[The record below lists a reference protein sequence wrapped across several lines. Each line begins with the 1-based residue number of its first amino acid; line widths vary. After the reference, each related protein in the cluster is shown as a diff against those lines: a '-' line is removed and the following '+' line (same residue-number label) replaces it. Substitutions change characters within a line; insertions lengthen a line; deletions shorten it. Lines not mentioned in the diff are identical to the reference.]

1 MMKKEYIKPTTESV
15 VYKYET
21 QPLMHSDT
29 HIGAKGISFDEED
42 SEVDNNNA
50 ENNNLWDE

>member
-15 VYKYET
+15 VYIYET

-29 HIGAKGISFDEED
+29 HIGAKGMSFDEED
-42 SEVDNNNA
+42 SEVDNNIV
-50 ENNNLWDE
+50 ENNNLWDD

>member
-15 VYKYET
+15 VYIYET

-29 HIGAKGISFDEED
+29 HIGAKGMSFDEED
-42 SEVDNNNA
+42 SEVDNNIV
-50 ENNNLWDE
+50 ENYNLWDD